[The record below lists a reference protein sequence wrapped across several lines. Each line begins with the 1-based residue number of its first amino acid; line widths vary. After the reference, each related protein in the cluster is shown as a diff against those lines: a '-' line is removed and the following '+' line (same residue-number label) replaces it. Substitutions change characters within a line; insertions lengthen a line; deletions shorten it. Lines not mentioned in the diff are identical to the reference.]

1 MTGKGTGTVD
11 QSLSVSV
18 IVPTAGGKEILA
30 ISLDALREQRF
41 ADFETIVVDNGSSD
55 GTRLLVRA
63 RFPEARLVELPVNV
77 GFGAAANAGA
87 AIARGDYLAFL
98 NNDAEPAAGWLEEL
112 VACARR
118 HPRAASVA
126 SKILRRSDR
135 SLLDGAGDCLTFS
148 LKAYRRGLGERD
160 ERQYETEEEVFSASG
175 TACLWRAD
183 AFHALGGFDEAFFA
197 YYEDVDL
204 GFRARIAGY
213 ECWYA
218 PRAVAL
224 HEGAATT
231 GATWAEFEGFYSFRN
246 RWITIVKNAPTRWL
260 VAHLFDIATA
270 EALSL
275 GRALVLG
282 RGGLALRAYADVIH
296 RRHRLGRER
305 REIQSGARISY
316 RELRRLV
323 HRRAPPLR
331 IALARID
338 WRRRSTSPAPRTR
351 DDPRVA

>member
-1 MTGKGTGTVD
+1 MPD
-11 QSLSVSV
+11 RAPSVS
-18 IVPTAGGKEILA
+18 IVVPSAGGVELLA
-30 ISLDALREQRF
+30 ECLGALREQSFR
-41 ADFETIVVDNGSSD
+41 DFETIVVDDASSD
-55 GTRLLVRA
+55 GTRELVRD
-63 RFPEARLVELPVNV
+63 RFREMRLVELPANV
-77 GFGAAANAGA
+77 GPAGAANAGA
-87 AIARGDYLAFL
+87 AVAQGDYLALL
-98 NNDAEPAAGWLEEL
+98 NDDAVPEPGWLEEL

-183 AFHALGGFDEAFFA
+183 AFRALGGFDEALFA

-204 GFRARIAGY
+204 GFRARIAGH

-224 HEGAATT
+224 HEGAAST
-231 GATWAEFEGFYSFRN
+231 GATWAEFEGFYSVRN

-260 VAHLFDIATA
+260 VTHLLDIATA

-282 RGGLALRAYADVIH
+282 RGGLSLRAYADVI
-296 RRHRLGRER
+296 RRRDGLGRKR
-305 REIQSGARISY
+305 REIQSGARLSY

-338 WRRRSTSPAPRTR
+338 WRRRSTSPSPPTR